1 MEVLTADGI
10 IEKIEK
16 VKEIDKMEDRVIYL
30 GNLIPSIRI
39 SAQSLGFVYS
49 FALESVKMLITVM
62 SDDDCIINYSD
73 VPDAIDGVLKV
84 LNHIKKDESKA

>member
-1 MEVLTADGI
+1 MEVLTVDGI

-39 SAQSLGFVYS
+39 SAQLLGFVYS

>member
-1 MEVLTADGI
+1 MEVLTVDGI

-39 SAQSLGFVYS
+39 SEQSLGFVYS

-62 SDDDCIINYSD
+62 SDEGCIINYSD

>member
-1 MEVLTADGI
+1 MEVLTVDNI

-49 FALESVKMLITVM
+49 FILESIKMLITIM
-62 SDDDCIINYSD
+62 SNEDCVINYSD
-73 VPDAIDGVLKV
+73 ISDAIDGVLKV
-84 LNHIKKDESKA
+84 LNHIKRDESKA

>member
-1 MEVLTADGI
+1 MEVLTVDGI

-30 GNLIPSIRI
+30 GNLMPSIRI
-39 SAQSLGFVYS
+39 SEQSLGFVYS

-62 SDDDCIINYSD
+62 SDEGCIINYSD

>member
-1 MEVLTADGI
+1 MEVLTIDGI

-39 SAQSLGFVYS
+39 SEQSLGFVYS

-62 SDDDCIINYSD
+62 SDEGCIINYSD